1 MFAYDFPILSLF
13 WTMLLLFLWVMWFF
27 LLFRTVIDIFRS
39 DDLGGFSKFLWLVF
53 VLLLPYLGV
62 FVYVIIRGRGM
73 TVRDIER
80 ARANE
85 AAFRTYVQEAAGTTG
100 GGTAA
105 ELAQLADLRD
115 RGVINEAEFNQQKAK
130 LLAR

>member
-53 VLLLPYLGV
+53 VILLPYLGV

>member
-13 WTMLLLFLWVMWFF
+13 WTMLLLFLWVLWFF

-53 VLLLPYLGV
+53 VILLPYLGV

-80 ARANE
+80 AQANE
-85 AAFRTYVQEAAGTTG
+85 AAFRTYVQEAAGTSG
-100 GGTAA
+100 GGAAA